1 MIAKADEA
9 AAFVRTKSPLAPKIA
24 VILGSGLSGFARA
37 LERAVAVPYAQ
48 IPHFR
53 TVSVPGHRGDLV
65 LGGSNGVP
73 LMVFAGR
80 SHLYEGYSAE
90 EISFPVRLAARAGVR
105 ALIVT
110 NAAGSVNV
118 NFKAG
123 ELMLISDHINLT
135 GANPLTGLHDPTLGD
150 LFIDMTDAYDPEL
163 IEIAEKA
170 AWKHGVVARKGV
182 YLGLAGPSY
191 ETPAEIRMART
202 LGADAV
208 GMSTVLEVIAARQ
221 MKLRVL
227 GLSALSNMAAGVSK
241 RKLDHAEVLRAGEKM
256 NAALGDLLAAVVQET
271 ARRMDAQP

>member
-9 AAFVRTKSPLAPKIA
+9 AAVIRAKSPLAPRIA
-24 VILGSGLSGFARA
+24 VILGSGLSGFART
-37 LERAVAVPYAQ
+37 LERATTLPYTG

-65 LGGSNGVP
+65 VGSSNGVP
-73 LMVFAGR
+73 LLVFAGR

-90 EISFPVRLAARAGVR
+90 EIAFPTRLAARLGVQV
-105 ALIVT
+105 LIVT
-110 NAAGSVNV
+110 NAAGSINV

-123 ELMLISDHINLT
+123 DLMLISDHINLT
-135 GANPLTGLHDPTLGD
+135 GANPLTGLHDPSLGD
-150 LFIDMTDAYDPEL
+150 RFLDMTDAYDTEL

-170 AWKHGVVARKGV
+170 AWKHGVVLRKGV

-221 MKLRVL
+221 MRMRVL
-227 GLSALSNMAAGVSK
+227 AISCLSNMAAGVSK
-241 RKLDHAEVLRAGEKM
+241 RKLDHAEVLQAGEKM
-256 NAALGDLLAAVVQET
+256 NAGLSDLLAAVVQEASKRMA
-271 ARRMDAQP
+271 ARP